1 VTQAGSRLTFG
12 WWVAIGIVELV
23 LAITLVAFGYW
34 WTIFVS
40 LPAAG
45 ICAYFARR
53 EWARLQAVTRTPR
66 G

>member
-34 WTIFVS
+34 WTIFGTV
-40 LPAAG
+40 PATA
-45 ICAYFARR
+45 ICAHSARR
-53 EWARLQAVTRTPR
+53 EWRKLQSD
-66 G
+66 